1 MKTLTTSFA
10 AAFALCLAPTVG
22 TPALAQS
29 SSGEVPK
36 NGSCPTG
43 FKQSGSNCVS
53 DRKVALPKLGS
64 CPTGFRASG
73 NYCVGDSDDYAE
85 VRDGSCPSG
94 LKASGRY
101 CVR

>member
-1 MKTLTTSFA
+1 MKNTVQSAIA
-10 AAFALCLAPTVG
+10 AMAICIAPIAATPAFAQA
-22 TPALAQS
+22 

-36 NGSCPTG
+36 DGSCPTG

-53 DRKVALPKLGS
+53 DDKVALPKLGS
-64 CPTGFRASG
+64 CPTGFKASAK
-73 NYCVGDSDDYAE
+73 YCVGDSDEYAE

-101 CVR
+101 CVK

>member
-1 MKTLTTSFA
+1 MIKKPT
-10 AAFALCLAPTVG
+10 ALIGAICMSIAPT
-22 TPALAQS
+22 LATSAYAQA

-53 DRKVALPKLGS
+53 SSKVALPKLGS
-64 CPTGFRASG
+64 CPTGFRASSK
-73 NYCVGDSDDYAE
+73 YCVGDADDYAE

-101 CVR
+101 CVK

>member
-1 MKTLTTSFA
+1 MKKATTSIA
-10 AAFALCLAPTVG
+10 AAFVLGLAPIMA
-22 TPALAQS
+22 TPAIAQS
-29 SSGEVPK
+29 SSSEVPK
-36 NGSCPTG
+36 DGSCPTG

-53 DRKVALPKLGS
+53 SSKVALPKLGS

-101 CVR
+101 CIK